1 MAYVRKTNNPN
12 MGRPPKEIDWKKVET
27 LCQIQCTQEEIASV
41 MDIHIDNLTLAAK
54 RDHGLTF
61 ADLFKKWR
69 EGGRCSLRRS
79 QWKKALEGNPTMLI
93 WMGKQVLGQK
103 DQIETTVTEPI
114 KLGYDPT
121 KLPDET

>member
-1 MAYVRKTNNPN
+1 MAYVKKTNNPK
-12 MGRPPKEIDWKKVET
+12 MGRPPKVIDWNKVET
-27 LCQIQCTQEEIASV
+27 LCQIQCTQEEIAAV
-41 MDIHIDNLTLAAK
+41 MEIHLDNLCLAAK
-54 RDHGLTF
+54 REHGCTF

-103 DQIETTVTEPI
+103 DQIETTAVEPI
-114 KLGYDPT
+114 KLGYDPS
-121 KLPDET
+121 KLPDEK